1 MLGGSQTLTSFTT
14 YFSTFSNVFSFRQ
27 PCGGVGGRWVVR
39 WWQRVGAP
47 PKPAGATGSPQR
59 RPQPHREVH
68 LVHGLTHV
76 LEHAAEGHEEVPVPV
91 AGVAAKNGQ
100 KNRW

>member
-1 MLGGSQTLTSFTT
+1 MGGE
-14 YFSTFSNVFSFRQ
+14 
-27 PCGGVGGRWVVR
+27 VVAEG
-39 WWQRVGAP
+39 WSP